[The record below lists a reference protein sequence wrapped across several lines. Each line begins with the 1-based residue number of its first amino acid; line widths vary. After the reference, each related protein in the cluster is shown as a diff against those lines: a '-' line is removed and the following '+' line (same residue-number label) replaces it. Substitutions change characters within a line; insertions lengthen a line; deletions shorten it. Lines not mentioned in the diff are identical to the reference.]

1 MVEARLDFAAPLKAE
16 NASLNFSAEASK
28 LFTSIG
34 NNNNGESLLKAG
46 QQFEFPNI
54 PGYDE
59 VQLAALHPPGTQL
72 EIQPSIEAEPPQEQP
87 TERVPEDKLRD
98 LLSNLPANAS
108 PEDYAKAEK
117 EVTALLLEQQQNVER
132 ANDEYRNYEGI
143 DDLLPQSEEEFDSAY
158 YAVRPDL
165 RNDSTF
171 VTNLVN
177 LPDLLYSGQTDRAQL
192 LMHGL
197 LRVAG
202 TEGKVEL
209 QAYFDKLK
217 SIARDNPEI
226 VNEYTGLRNTYMD
239 EFFTER
245 NMLDLLRR
253 HPLNDYIFNK

>member
-1 MVEARLDFAAPLKAE
+1 MVEARLDFAAPIKAE

-28 LFTSIG
+28 LFTSTG
-34 NNNNGESLLKAG
+34 NSNNGESLLKAG
-46 QQFEFPNI
+46 QQLEFSNI
-54 PGYDE
+54 QGYDE
-59 VQLAALHPPGTQL
+59 AQMAALDPHGTQIEL
-72 EIQPSIEAEPPQEQP
+72 QPTVEAGPPQEEP
-87 TERVPEDKLRD
+87 AERAPEDKFKEILN
-98 LLSNLPANAS
+98 NLPENAS

-117 EVTALLLEQQQNVER
+117 EVTALLLEQQQNVAS

-158 YAVRPDL
+158 YAVRPEL
-165 RNDSTF
+165 LNDSTF

-197 LRVAG
+197 LQVAG
-202 TEGKVEL
+202 TEGKEEL

-239 EFFTER
+239 EFSTER
-245 NMLDLLRR
+245 NMLDILRR